1 MFDKRSGLR
10 NLGVG
15 TLIWAASACGV
26 PQDSAPISGPDDDFT
41 GTFELLAAACTFDVS
56 GNPTLTVNANETAY
70 LFKRAA
76 DGLVVA
82 NALTAGAAE
91 CTFATTKKIT
101 INATAATINHK
112 VLLDY
117 YGGTFGIATAAF
129 SATVAG
135 SGPKTVITMNGTGN
149 LVTVR
154 GTPNADTF
162 TLGTLTTTSYLATG
176 VGKDATTLAAAR
188 TFPDVSMTG
197 VTDIKVS
204 AGPGNDVITGQG
216 GTPIGGTVV
225 APGPLAGTIN
235 MTVYGGLGND
245 TITSG
250 AAGAAVNH
258 LYGEDGNDTFLQQA
272 ALAHD
277 IISGT
282 NASGPAD
289 TDVVDYSVRTGA
301 LTVTFGDDAAAT
313 AATGSIVALAQASM
327 VNNDAFT
334 INNGTVAT
342 TFEYEQNA
350 TGWTPAGGGVIVID
364 ITGATTAIS
373 VGTATATAITAAS
386 IVGLTTTDLGTGT
399 VSVAFGSGLPK
410 PAGAVI
416 TKSAGATFSV
426 VDFVGGSAAIT
437 ANDGEAGEAD
447 SINADI
453 ENMIGGSGADRLDAS
468 LSTLVAH
475 VLQGMGG
482 DDTLTGSTLADTL
495 WGGPGDDT
503 MYGGA
508 GIDALNGGDGND
520 TLQGGLAN
528 DTIDGGGLNC
538 VASSSAIC
546 TTAFAAKST
555 VAGINPG
562 TNTLD
567 FADRSATV
575 TVDLSNLALA
585 VTVGVAGEKDVVTAS
600 SITYLRGGSGADTLT
615 GDGSNNIIW
624 GGGGIDTI
632 VGGAGNDALYGE
644 AGNDIID
651 GGLGDDFISGGAGGN
666 ALTGGAG
673 NDFIDNTAGTAGSID
688 CGAGDTDVGL
698 TNGTETAVLT
708 CE

>member
-26 PQDSAPISGPDDDFT
+26 PQDSAPVSGPDDDFT

-91 CTFATTKKIT
+91 CTFATTKKVT
-101 INATAATINHK
+101 INNTAATNNHK
-112 VLLDY
+112 ILLDY

-129 SATVAG
+129 SGTVAG
-135 SGPKTVITMNGTGN
+135 SGPKTVITMTGTGN
-149 LVTVR
+149 QVKVR

-162 TLGTLTTTSYLATG
+162 TFGTLTTTSYLTTG
-176 VGKDATTLAAAR
+176 VGKDATTLATPR

-197 VTDIKVS
+197 VTDIVVS

-216 GTPIGGTVV
+216 GVPIGGTVA

-235 MTVYGGLGND
+235 MTIYGGLGND

-250 AAGAAVNH
+250 GAGAAVNH

-282 NASGPAD
+282 NAGGAAD

-301 LTVTFGDDAAAT
+301 LTVTFGDDAAAS
-313 AATGSIVALAQASM
+313 AATGSVVAVAQASM
-327 VNNDAFT
+327 ANFDTFS
-334 INNGTVAT
+334 INNGTITKV
-342 TFEYEQNA
+342 FEFEQDA
-350 TGWTPAGGGVIVID
+350 TGWTPTGGGVIVID
-364 ITGATTAIS
+364 ITAATTNIT
-373 VGTATATAITAAS
+373 VGTAVAAAITTAA
-386 IVGLTTTDLGTGT
+386 IPGLTVTDLGTGT
-399 VSVAFGSGLPK
+399 VSVAFGSGLTK
-410 PAGAVI
+410 PAGAAI
-416 TKSAGATFSV
+416 TKGAGAFSV

-437 ANDGEAGEAD
+437 ANDGEATEAD

-453 ENMIGGSGADRLDAS
+453 ENMIGGAGADRLDAS

-482 DDTLTGSTLADTL
+482 DDTLTGSTLTDTL
-495 WGGPGDDT
+495 WGGAGDDT

-508 GIDALNGGDGND
+508 GIDVLNGGDGND
-520 TLQGGLAN
+520 TLQGGIAN

-546 TTAFAAKST
+546 TAAFAAKST

-615 GDGSNNIIW
+615 GDASNNIIW

-666 ALTGGAG
+666 ALVGGSG

-688 CGAGDTDVGL
+688 CGAGDADVGL